1 MCIAIILLCTYT
13 VKHLVE
19 VIHTASFSLVSVMAA
34 GDGISWPVLTPALEE
49 KS

>member
-1 MCIAIILLCTYT
+1 MYIVILCTYT

-19 VIHTASFSLVSVMAA
+19 VIHAASFSLVIVVAA